1 MTARGEPAENR
12 GETAEELRRLRAR
25 LAPYLDREGA
35 SLEDA
40 AQNVLTNLSQ
50 SQERTRA
57 QSEELKRLWGELEE
71 SYRKF
76 QELFDYAPV
85 GYLVVDRAGLILDAN
100 VTAARMLGAA
110 KRSLTGKP
118 LRLFVTRGAR
128 AQFDEYQRVTLEG
141 KTMETEL
148 PMTGPDGEF
157 IALMGAA
164 LIRDGGGKVTALRMT
179 IADVTA
185 RRRVE
190 HERAILATAIGQAA
204 ESVIITDRDGVI
216 QYVNPE
222 FTRVTGYTAEEAAGR
237 TPRILKS
244 GAHGPEF
251 YEAMWETLR
260 RGEVWKGVII
270 NRRKDGALFEE
281 GATISPVYSAG
292 GALVN
297 FVAIKKDISREARLA
312 KAREYFAS
320 IASHELNTPLGKLE
334 LIRMSLRGLRVAP
347 ESAEALERAARLAG
361 ECHDDYGRIAS
372 ATAAL
377 TRLSDFGNGA
387 PLRPVNLAVALRG
400 AADYVTS
407 TMAADQRKVNLLLEI
422 ESAARGLTLLG
433 DHELLFRAFQEAV
446 GNAVKFTPD
455 GKVITVRIGWG
466 RGVARVTITDEGVGI
481 SPDKIETLT
490 EPFYSLEDP
499 RHHGRGRYRF
509 RAGGLGLG
517 LSIARLVVDYH
528 GGTLS
533 ICSGGENMGT
543 SVEIALPAPDW
554 EPAR

>member
-1 MTARGEPAENR
+1 MSAGERTENQ

-25 LAPYLDREGA
+25 LAPYLDRECA
-35 SLEDA
+35 SLDDA
-40 AQNVLTNLSQ
+40 AQNVIANLSQ
-50 SQERTRA
+50 SQEQARV
-57 QSEELKRLWGELEE
+57 QSEELTRLWGELEE

-85 GYLVVDRAGLILDAN
+85 GYLVVDKAGLILDAN

-128 AQFDEYQRVTLEG
+128 AQFDEYQRVTMEG
-141 KTMETEL
+141 KTMELEL
-148 PMTGPDGEF
+148 PVTGRDGEF
-157 IALMGAA
+157 IALLGAA
-164 LIRDGGGKVTALRMT
+164 LIRDGGGRVTALRMT
-179 IADVTA
+179 IADVTS

-190 HERAILATAIGQAA
+190 HERAILAAAIGQAA
-204 ESVIITDRDGVI
+204 ESVIITDREGVI

-222 FTRVTGYTAEEAAGR
+222 FTRVTGYAAEECVGM

-251 YEAMWETLR
+251 YEAMWAALK

-270 NRRKDGALFEE
+270 NRRKDGGLFEE
-281 GATISPVYSAG
+281 DATISPVYSAG

-297 FVAIKKDISREARLA
+297 FVAIKKDVSREARLA

-334 LIRMSLRGLRVAP
+334 LIRMSLRGLRVPP
-347 ESAEALERAARLAG
+347 EHAGALERAMRLTG
-361 ECHDDYGRIAS
+361 ECHDDYERIAS

-377 TRLSDFGNGA
+377 TRLSDFGNRA
-387 PLRPVNLAVALRG
+387 PLRPVNLTVILRS
-400 AADYVTS
+400 AADHVTS
-407 TMAADQRKVNLLLEI
+407 TMAMDQRAVALRLEI
-422 ESAARGLTLLG
+422 EPAARGLTLPA
-433 DHELLFRAFQEAV
+433 DHELLFRAFQETLV
-446 GNAVKFTPD
+446 NAVKFTPD
-455 GKVITVRIGWG
+455 GKSVTVRAAWG
-466 RGVARVTITDEGVGI
+466 RGVARVTIIDEGVGV
-481 SPDKIETLT
+481 SPEKIETLT

-499 RHHGRGRYRF
+499 RHHSGGRYRF

-533 ICSGGENMGT
+533 ICSEGENMGT